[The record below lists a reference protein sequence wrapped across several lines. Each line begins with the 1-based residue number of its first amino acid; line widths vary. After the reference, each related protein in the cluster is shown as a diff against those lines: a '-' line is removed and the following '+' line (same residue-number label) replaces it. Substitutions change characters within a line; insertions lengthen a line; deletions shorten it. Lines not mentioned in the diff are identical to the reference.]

1 MKVIKIN
8 NKDYVLKFTSQTI
21 SELNAKGITLVS
33 LSNDMQSMK
42 VSSLY
47 EAFACGLKAMQH
59 DIDLEKAYRVI
70 DEYFEN
76 EENDIESFFE
86 LVLEEYSKSM
96 GLGKTFKKVMQEQKM
111 KEQKPKTE

>member
-59 DIDLEKAYRVI
+59 DMTLEKAYRVI
-70 DEYFEN
+70 DEYFED
-76 EENDIESFFE
+76 EENDIEGFFK

-96 GLGKTFKKVMQEQKM
+96 GLGKRFKELM
-111 KEQKPKTE
+111 KENQVGIE

>member
-59 DIDLEKAYRVI
+59 DMTLEKAYRVI
-70 DEYFEN
+70 DEYFED
-76 EENDIESFFE
+76 EENDIESFFK

-96 GLGKTFKKVMQEQKM
+96 GLGKRFKELM
-111 KEQKPKTE
+111 KENQVGIE